1 MITAIDHIAHTVWN
15 LPDAVKQITATDGV
29 EHVWTFESEKWQ
41 YRTAYVLIGNDMFT
55 LITPMSEKSF
65 IADYLEQNG
74 EGLHH
79 IGVNVSNLDD
89 AVDQL
94 TAVGGEVIMRDTIEG
109 VRTEAT
115 LHPKSL
121 FGLQLQL
128 IEWDETVGQTA
139 REHIEAVQAA
149 AADGRL

>member
-1 MITAIDHIAHTVWN
+1 MITDIDHIAHTVWD
-15 LPDAVKQITATDGV
+15 LSDALEIITATDGV
-29 EHVWTFESEKWQ
+29 EHVWTLESEKWQ
-41 YRTAYVLIGNDMFT
+41 YRTAYILLGSDMFT
-55 LITPMSEKSF
+55 LITPMSEESF
-65 IADYLEQNG
+65 IVDYLEENG

-79 IGVNVSNLDD
+79 LGVNVSDLDS

-94 TAVGGEVIMRDTIEG
+94 TAVGGEVIMRDTIGG

-128 IEWDETVGQTA
+128 IEWDEDVEQTA
-139 REHIEAVQAA
+139 RAHIEAVQAA
-149 AADGRL
+149 ADDG